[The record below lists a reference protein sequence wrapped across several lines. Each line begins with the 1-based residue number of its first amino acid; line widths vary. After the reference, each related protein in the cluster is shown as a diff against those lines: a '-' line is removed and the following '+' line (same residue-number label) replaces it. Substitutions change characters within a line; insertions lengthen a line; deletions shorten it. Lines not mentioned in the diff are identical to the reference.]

1 MISHAQNFQKATRAV
16 YAAAMFDVDGT
27 LTEMGRQEI
36 PQPLKRALAQ
46 ASAKVPMAICSGR
59 KFDGILSRLEE
70 ILQQGEDPKA
80 LRAQWTLFVEN
91 GAIGVKYNP
100 ASEEYERFYEYL
112 WPEKEL
118 SQEKVYR
125 LLEKVTPAVKP
136 SEIRK
141 NECNVGVYPIH
152 RAHYTPEK
160 LAQIT
165 ARLAAAVKEA
175 LSPQKGSDYF
185 HVIDSG
191 VAVHVMAKFPDKDF
205 AIQQYA
211 QFLREEK
218 KLPIG
223 PEAREILVVGDQ
235 PGPGFNDE
243 KFLAGEWGTPFT
255 AGFHSV
261 NGPWPIPIVD
271 EKGGRLNGPSA
282 TLHLIH
288 QIFLVQSPPH
298 PLS

>member
-1 MISHAQNFQKATRAV
+1 
-16 YAAAMFDVDGT
+16 MFDVDGT
-27 LTEMGRQEI
+27 LTEMGQQEI
-36 PQPLKRALAQ
+36 PQSLKRALVQ
-46 ASAKVPMAICSGR
+46 ASVKVPMAICSGR

-70 ILQQGEDPKA
+70 ILQP
-80 LRAQWTLFVEN
+80 RSQWTLFVEN

-100 ASEEYERFYEYL
+100 TSGAYERFYEYL
-112 WPEKEL
+112 WPEKKL

-125 LLEKVTPAVKP
+125 LLKKIAPAI
-136 SEIRK
+136 EACDIRQ

-152 RAHYTPEK
+152 RAHYTPQK
-160 LAQIT
+160 LAQVT

-175 LSPQKGSDYF
+175 LGPQKGSDYF

-211 QFLREEK
+211 RFLREEK
-218 KLPIG
+218 NLPIG

-243 KFLAGEWGTPFT
+243 KFLAGKWGTPYT
-255 AGFHSV
+255 AGFHKVS
-261 NGPWPIPIVD
+261 GPWPIPIFD
-271 EKGGRLNGPSA
+271 AKGKRLTGPFATQVILEEVFLKENSA
-282 TLHLIH
+282 
-288 QIFLVQSPPH
+288 SY
-298 PLS
+298 